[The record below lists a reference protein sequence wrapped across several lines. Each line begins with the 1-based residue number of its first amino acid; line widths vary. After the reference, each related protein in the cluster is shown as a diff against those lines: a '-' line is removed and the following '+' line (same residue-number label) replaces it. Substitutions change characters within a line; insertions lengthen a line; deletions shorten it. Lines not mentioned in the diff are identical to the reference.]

1 MLLRTTECGSCKVGD
16 VGDFFFQSKL
26 VGLKLCPS
34 IKIDTWLRGRS
45 RWEDTIDSMK
55 IVSAIVTDKYEA
67 KRLPMNVQKIKRRI
81 PW

>member
-1 MLLRTTECGSCKVGD
+1 MRTTECGSCKVGD
-16 VGDFFFQSKL
+16 VGDFFQSKL

-55 IVSAIVTDKYEA
+55 IVSAIVTVKYDA